1 MASDAEILSL
11 VAAGEAAK
19 AFEMLLD
26 AYQNKVYR
34 LAYSLLGERAQAED
48 AVQEI
53 FLRVWK
59 ALAKYRG
66 ESALGSWIY
75 AIARNQCLTLIAQRA
90 RRPQA
95 PLNEAVHAAVAADQ
109 APRFD
114 VMRLVLKLPEDER
127 RAVMLFYME
136 EHSYEEVARLLDL
149 PLGTV
154 KTRLHRARKQ
164 LASMIKEE
172 DSHAVRGV

>member
-1 MASDAEILSL
+1 
-11 VAAGEAAK
+11 
-19 AFEMLLD
+19 MLRG

-48 AVQEI
+48 AAQES

-95 PLNEAVHAAVAADQ
+95 PLNEAVHAAAVADEG
-109 APRFD
+109 PRLG
-114 VMRLVLKLPEDER
+114 VLRLGLQRTGGGR
-127 RAVMLFYME
+127 RAGGRVCVE
-136 EHSYEEVARLLDL
+136 ERV
-149 PLGTV
+149 
-154 KTRLHRARKQ
+154 
-164 LASMIKEE
+164 LAK
-172 DSHAVRGV
+172 VF